1 MSHDY
6 SYEPVSLQ
14 QWSAGLMTVITFHNS
29 LSLVSTVSGKMP
41 TFVKK
46 MPIETMDEMNSGV
59 KEEITRRK
67 RTPGSSAGQV

>member
-1 MSHDY
+1 
-6 SYEPVSLQ
+6 
-14 QWSAGLMTVITFHNS
+14 MTVITFHNS
-29 LSLVSTVSGKMP
+29 SSSVSTVSGKMP

-46 MPIETMDEMNSGV
+46 KPIETMDEMKSGV